1 MSMSIRE
8 RGKGF
13 TLVELLVV
21 IAIIAILVALL
32 LPAIN
37 AAREAARRMQCSN
50 NLRQMGVAAN
60 NYHSARGHF
69 PMGRDRWEEKGTE
82 STGHNWSQHARLL
95 SFVEEFTAEDLID
108 VKYPPGNSRNKQARE
123 IHTGTF
129 LCPSDFPDRML
140 APEGKNQVGWG
151 RNNYKANAGSDTGQ
165 IIKKDGI
172 QSEKNNGIF
181 LTNETVRVSDIK
193 DGASKTALFSEAVL
207 GDGDVY
213 RVEVPGDW
221 FRISARAQTPDE
233 VRAECAA
240 LDPSR
245 MLGLQRQ
252 VARSGRNWVWG
263 NYIPTRYNH
272 VIGPNGRSC
281 ARHSSGNLDANGPNN
296 EGGATTASSRHTGGV
311 NLCRVD
317 GSVVFVTDDV
327 NLLVWIALGSRS
339 GGEEVEYEF

>member
-1 MSMSIRE
+1 
-8 RGKGF
+8 
-13 TLVELLVV
+13 LVELLVV

-50 NLRQMGVAAN
+50 NLRQMGIAAN
-60 NYHSARGHF
+60 NYHSARNHF
-69 PMGRDRWEEKGTE
+69 PMGRDRWEEPGTE
-82 STGHNWSQHARLL
+82 STGHSWSQHARLL
-95 SFVEEFTAEDLID
+95 AFVEEFVAEDLIND
-108 VKYPPGNSRNKQARE
+108 KYAPGNSANKRARE
-123 IHTGTF
+123 IHSGTF
-129 LCPSDFPDRML
+129 LCPSDLPDRML

-165 IIKKDGI
+165 IINESGRRY
-172 QSEKNNGIF
+172 EKNNGIF
-181 LTNETVRVSDIK
+181 LTNEIVAVADVT
-193 DGASKTALFSEAVL
+193 DGTSKTALFSESVL

-233 VRAECAA
+233 VRAECAR
-240 LDPSR
+240 LDPTR

-252 VARSGRNWVWG
+252 VSRSGRNWVWG

-272 VIGPNGRSC
+272 VMGPNGRSC

-296 EGGATTASSRHTGGV
+296 EGGATTASSRHSGGV

-317 GSVVFVTDDV
+317 GSVIFVEEGI
-327 NLLVWIALGSRS
+327 NLTVWIAMGSRN
-339 GGEEVEYEF
+339 GGENIEYEF